1 MSESSELAFLFKAL
15 KAPAAAQAF
24 GKLVERA
31 RAEEWTYERF
41 TQALLCTEHQAREA
55 HGAESR
61 IRQARFPFG
70 KTLEEFDFTFQTSIK
85 KQVIEH
91 LGQLDFVHA
100 RENVV
105 LLGPPG
111 TGKTHLSIALAIR
124 ACLAGERV
132 IFRSATQWVALL
144 TEAQRNGDLE
154 QQLRSLD
161 RYPLL
166 VCDEIGYI
174 PFDPQA
180 ANLMFMLISRRYEKA
195 SLIVS
200 SNKNFSL
207 WGEIF
212 GDDTVATAMIDRLV
226 HHAEII
232 SLKGE
237 SYRLKNHDSAAGHPA
252 RAPKRPDQPPHAGW
266 GILVSRSGEFA

>member
-1 MSESSELAFLFKAL
+1 ME
-15 KAPAAAQAF
+15 
-24 GKLVERA
+24 VRA
-31 RAEEWTYERF
+31 G
-41 TQALLCTEHQAREA
+41 
-55 HGAESR
+55 GA
-61 IRQARFPFG
+61 
-70 KTLEEFDFTFQTSIK
+70 
-85 KQVIEH
+85 
-91 LGQLDFVHA
+91 
-100 RENVV
+100 
-105 LLGPPG
+105 PG
-111 TGKTHLSIALAIR
+111 TGKTHLSIALGIR

-154 QQLRSLD
+154 QELRRLD

-180 ANLMFMLISRRYEKA
+180 ANLMFMLISRRYEQA

-237 SYRLKNHDSAAGHPA
+237 SYRLKNHDLGT
-252 RAPKRPDQPPHAGW
+252 RPPRQNPDTA
-266 GILVSRSGEFA
+266 

>member
-1 MSESSELAFLFKAL
+1 MTSTSPSAKRCASGAT
-15 KAPAAAQAF
+15 AP
-24 GKLVERA
+24 V
-31 RAEEWTYERF
+31 
-41 TQALLCTEHQAREA
+41 
-55 HGAESR
+55 
-61 IRQARFPFG
+61 
-70 KTLEEFDFTFQTSIK
+70 
-85 KQVIEH
+85 
-91 LGQLDFVHA
+91 
-100 RENVV
+100 
-105 LLGPPG
+105 
-111 TGKTHLSIALAIR
+111 
-124 ACLAGERV
+124 
-132 IFRSATQWVALL
+132 
-144 TEAQRNGDLE
+144 
-154 QQLRSLD
+154 

-180 ANLMFMLISRRYEKA
+180 ANLMFMLISRRYEQA

-237 SYRLKNHDSAAGHPA
+237 SYRLKNHDLGTSPTPEPRHSLTSPSRRVGNS
-252 RAPKRPDQPPHAGW
+252 RG
-266 GILVSRSGEFA
+266 RSGKFT

>member
-1 MSESSELAFLFKAL
+1 M
-15 KAPAAAQAF
+15 
-24 GKLVERA
+24 
-31 RAEEWTYERF
+31 
-41 TQALLCTEHQAREA
+41 
-55 HGAESR
+55 
-61 IRQARFPFG
+61 
-70 KTLEEFDFTFQTSIK
+70 
-85 KQVIEH
+85 IEH

-111 TGKTHLSIALAIR
+111 TGKTHLSIALGIR

-154 QQLRSLD
+154 QELRRLD

-180 ANLMFMLISRRYEKA
+180 ANLMFMLISRRYEQA

-237 SYRLKNHDSAAGHPA
+237 SYRLKNHDLGT
-252 RAPKRPDQPPHAGW
+252 RPPRQNPDTA
-266 GILVSRSGEFA
+266 